1 MYIRL
6 KALRAAHN
14 LLQEDLGGIIGVSQS
29 VLSRMEKKHTEL
41 DEVQMERLIKEFG
54 REEVLKF
61 VGETPQTRK
70 ILAPIPETL
79 TLEQAV
85 AMLSHVN
92 ELQAE
97 TIKIQ
102 QDTIVMQ
109 AKLLAELQGKKE

>member
-6 KALRAAHN
+6 KALRAAHD
-14 LLQEDLGGIIGVSQS
+14 LLQAELGEKIGVSQS
-29 VLSRMEKKHTEL
+29 VLSRMEKNHSEL
-41 DEVQMERLIKEFG
+41 DDEQMERLIKEFG
-54 REEVLKF
+54 REEVMKF
-61 VGETPQTRK
+61 VGETPSTRTK
-70 ILAPIPETL
+70 LVPIPETL

-85 AMLSHVN
+85 VMLSHVN

-102 QDTIVMQ
+102 QETIAFQ